1 MKLRTLLF
9 ASVLVAAVSCG
20 GRDGV
25 SGTYAGRIPA
35 ADCPGINVAV
45 SLSADGRYSMTYDY
59 EERETGFAESGT
71 YRICGDTVRLSP
83 DAGEGFAALFLHD
96 GESLRMLDST
106 GNAVCGS
113 TADLYILKK
122 QN

>member
-9 ASVLVAAVSCG
+9 ASVLVSAASCG

-35 ADCPGINVAV
+35 ADCPGINVVV
-45 SLSADGRYSMTYDY
+45 SLSADGRYSLTYDY
-59 EERETGFAESGT
+59 EERDAVFAESGT

-83 DAGEGFAALFLHD
+83 DAGEAFAALFLRD
-96 GESLRMLDST
+96 GGSLRMLDRT
-106 GNAVCGS
+106 GNAVRGAA
-113 TADLYILKK
+113 ADLYTLQK
-122 QN
+122 QK